1 MEGREGIDGYRGPS
15 RPLQHPMD
23 TRLSTPLTVT
33 EGRKVKTQE
42 KREVFVVYVKTT
54 PDLAGIGFDQ
64 GALLSL
70 NGLCHNSQLIISIIA

>member
-1 MEGREGIDGYRGPS
+1 MEGGYRGPS

-33 EGRKVKTQE
+33 EGKKVKTQE

-54 PDLAGIGFDQ
+54 PDLAGMGFDQ
-64 GALLSL
+64 GALLSMS
-70 NGLCHNSQLIISIIA
+70 GLCHNSQLISIVA